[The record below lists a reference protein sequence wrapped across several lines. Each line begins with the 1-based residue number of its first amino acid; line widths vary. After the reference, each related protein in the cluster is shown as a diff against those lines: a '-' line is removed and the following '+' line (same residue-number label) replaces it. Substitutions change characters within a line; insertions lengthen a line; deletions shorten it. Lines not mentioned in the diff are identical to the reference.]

1 MISFSSSSSLP
12 SVLVGYSGG
21 FTEPRGFTARFLLEN
36 KIHDCEASLMKNTEL
51 KYKVDLQA
59 SEFLPAG
66 PRISHGVIS
75 GQQL

>member
-1 MISFSSSSSLP
+1 M
-12 SVLVGYSGG
+12 
-21 FTEPRGFTARFLLEN
+21 
-36 KIHDCEASLMKNTEL
+36 HNTEL

-59 SEFLPAG
+59 SEFLSAA